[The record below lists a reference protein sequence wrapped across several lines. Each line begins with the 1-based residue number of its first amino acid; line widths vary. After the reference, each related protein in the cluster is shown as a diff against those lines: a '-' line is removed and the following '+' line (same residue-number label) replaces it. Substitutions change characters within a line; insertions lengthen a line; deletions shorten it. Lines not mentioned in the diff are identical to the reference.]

1 MRNRLIRLC
10 AVAMVVGLIGALSV
24 TQVAAANMVA
34 HVVGGGIQFD
44 GNGFY
49 AGELV
54 QINGIHYDGTTV
66 PFGPATASSTGA
78 ITGVVPYSDT
88 ALYQIDARGYTSG
101 MHVVS
106 NITGALP
113 YPVVPP
119 GYPYVT
125 QTYPDYSL
133 GVPGTLPINGG
144 YANTGYPYTGAP
156 YGGPYPGPGFNYPV
170 PPSGV
175 ILYPYPNG
183 YAGFAGVPTFAPGVP
198 YAGVG
203 VPIPFVGTGW
213 APGSTVTVW
222 STGPDGTNSAPAP
235 ATVGNGGSLTDMMAF
250 AAPGAWHVYAQASG
264 MTNPATAIVQVNQ

>member
-1 MRNRLIRLC
+1 VRNRLIRLC
-10 AVAMVVGLIGALSV
+10 AVAAFVGLLGALSV

-66 PFGPATASSTGA
+66 PYGPATASSTGA

-101 MHVVS
+101 MHAVS

-156 YGGPYPGPGFNYPV
+156 FGGPYPGPGFNYPV
-170 PPSGV
+170 PPSGA

-203 VPIPFVGTGW
+203 VPIPFVGAGW
-213 APGSTVTVW
+213 VPGSTVTVW
-222 STGPDGTNSAPAP
+222 STGPDGTNSAPAL
-235 ATVGNGGSLTDMMAF
+235 ATVGSDGSLTDMMAF
-250 AAPGAWHVYAQASG
+250 TAPGAWHVYAQASG
-264 MTNPATAIVQVNQ
+264 MTNPATVVVQVNQ

>member
-1 MRNRLIRLC
+1 MRVG
-10 AVAMVVGLIGALSV
+10 AVALFVGLISV
-24 TQVAAANMVA
+24 LAVAPVAAAAMVA
-34 HVVGGGIQFD
+34 HVAGGGIQFD

-49 AGELV
+49 PGELV
-54 QINGIHYDGTTV
+54 QINGIHYDGSTV
-66 PFGPATASSTGA
+66 PYGPATASSAGA
-78 ITGVVPYSDT
+78 ITGVVPYTDA

-101 MHVVS
+101 THAVS

-125 QTYPDYSL
+125 QAYPDYSL

-144 YANTGYPYTGAP
+144 YANTGYPFTGAP
-156 YGGPYPGPGFNYPV
+156 FGGPYPGPGFNYPV

-183 YAGFAGVPTFAPGVP
+183 YGGVAGLVTFVPSLP

-203 VPIPFVGTGW
+203 VPVPFTGTGW
-213 APGSTVTVW
+213 SPGSVVTVW
-222 STGPDGTNSAPAP
+222 STGPDGANSAPAP
-235 ATVGNGGSLTDMMAF
+235 ATVGSDGSLTDMMAF
-250 AAPGAWHVYAQASG
+250 SSPGAWHVFAQASG
-264 MTNPATAIVQVNQ
+264 MANPAASVIQINP